1 MGAGVRHGRREW
13 ATCSSSEP
21 VVSGTR
27 PQLLDCFK
35 ENVFSTPDLF
45 GQLNRIVSRAQFA
58 KRLGFVG
65 GYLWML
71 E

>member
-1 MGAGVRHGRREW
+1 M
-13 ATCSSSEP
+13 
-21 VVSGTR
+21 SGTR
-27 PQLLDCFK
+27 PHLLDCFK
-35 ENVFSTPDLF
+35 ENVFSAPDLF

>member
-1 MGAGVRHGRREW
+1 M
-13 ATCSSSEP
+13 
-21 VVSGTR
+21 SGTR

-45 GQLNRIVSRAQFA
+45 GQLNRIVSSAQFA